1 MIYDEFYFYE
11 KYAKRSNNDS
21 TLDRVRSWKNEI
33 EEMLPENQDFTAES
47 PDIDRIC
54 RRFGFV
60 SYQLL
65 AHLTQL
71 NVLRQVHT
79 NLYRKI

>member
-11 KYAKRSNNDS
+11 KYAKRKTPDP

-33 EEMLPENQDFTAES
+33 EEMLPENQDLTPET
-47 PDIDRIC
+47 PEIEQIC
-54 RRFGFV
+54 RRFGFY
-60 SYQLL
+60 SYHLL
-65 AHLTQL
+65 DHLTQL
-71 NVLRQVHT
+71 NILRKINT